1 MRQVK
6 KHRRHQH
13 NGGFTLLEI
22 LVTIAVII
30 VITGT
35 VIANYTNFTTRS
47 SLRVRA
53 AEIAEFIRLAQEQ
66 SLSTE
71 VLSATAVNE
80 TQGFQIVRVQVRDGI
95 LQSFRIEKAPGT
107 FTGFSG
113 VTGNNFSDARRAE
126 IPLDQITTLPPQEE
140 YFFDTCFID
149 TNNPTNMYK
158 RISLANGSVD
168 CSDAEPTYM
177 LCKEPNPATGF
188 SESAAQ
194 RNNFDVHLSIEQPTR
209 EVHTNI
215 FSVGTGETYT
225 YTDSSVRPN
234 GPNKR
239 ISDTYEGV
247 RLVLITQS
255 GLKKSIDIY
264 RTGLI
269 STESTTNADGCEV
282 GSATQP
288 SPAPGVPAPPPPT
301 PPNRCPAGSIQS
313 VHGVRCILQQT
324 DTGDTSGTCE
334 AGSERTCSYT
344 CHNGRWVQ
352 PSHNECYL
360 DTSICGGVLRRN
372 NRTLYEDC
380 KTLLIVKSELEG
392 TGGRILNWTQ
402 ERHISEWDGIRIY
415 NDYFGAGAG
424 YGLNLDQGQGATARQ
439 QIAGILPKE
448 LGNLNRVW
456 YLILSNNRLT
466 GSVPLELGNL
476 ETIREFSLAHNQLTG
491 PVPQELGS
499 LIYARSLLL
508 QNNNLTGVIP
518 KRLRFMTD
526 VKTLFLSHN
535 DLTGEIPSIVGQR
548 LANLQSVH
556 LQDNMLTGCIPTTY
570 PPVVDGSNL
579 VQYNTQRDADGN
591 TVTLPVCG
599 TPGNSEIR

>member
-1 MRQVK
+1 MYINTVPSPKEAGVRQVK
-6 KHRRHQH
+6 KHRRYQH
-13 NGGFTLLEI
+13 NGGFTLLEM

-95 LQSFRIEKAPGT
+95 LRSFRIEKAPGT
-107 FTGFSG
+107 FTEFSG
-113 VTGNNFSDARRAE
+113 AAGNNFADARRAE
-126 IPLDQITTLPPQEE
+126 VPLDQITTLPPQEE

-168 CSDAEPTYM
+168 CSSAEPTYM

-188 SESAAQ
+188 SESAAE

-269 STESTTNADGCEV
+269 STESATNADGCEV

-288 SPAPGVPAPPPPT
+288 SPAPGVPAPL
-301 PPNRCPAGSIQS
+301 
-313 VHGVRCILQQT
+313 HQT
-324 DTGDTSGTCE
+324 HPCLLYTS
-334 AGSERTCSYT
+334 
-344 CHNGRWVQ
+344 
-352 PSHNECYL
+352 PS
-360 DTSICGGVLRRN
+360 
-372 NRTLYEDC
+372 
-380 KTLLIVKSELEG
+380 
-392 TGGRILNWTQ
+392 
-402 ERHISEWDGIRIY
+402 
-415 NDYFGAGAG
+415 
-424 YGLNLDQGQGATARQ
+424 
-439 QIAGILPKE
+439 P
-448 LGNLNRVW
+448 
-456 YLILSNNRLT
+456 
-466 GSVPLELGNL
+466 
-476 ETIREFSLAHNQLTG
+476 
-491 PVPQELGS
+491 
-499 LIYARSLLL
+499 
-508 QNNNLTGVIP
+508 
-518 KRLRFMTD
+518 
-526 VKTLFLSHN
+526 
-535 DLTGEIPSIVGQR
+535 
-548 LANLQSVH
+548 
-556 LQDNMLTGCIPTTY
+556 
-570 PPVVDGSNL
+570 
-579 VQYNTQRDADGN
+579 RD
-591 TVTLPVCG
+591 
-599 TPGNSEIR
+599 